1 MHLSAPEELIHHGY
15 SLLGEGDVSMPQ
27 PQDED
32 GLVRRWETWRT
43 TNARRESWSLQTR
56 VDDSSPCCVGRKSR
70 KYNGLHTRSAG
81 IAPPQEHRDRHNRRK
96 ALRSRCVTLQVTLES
111 FLAEHGLDFET
122 VAKMPVGGSSLTRL
136 PHMVFIEWQNFLN
149 ARKAAV
155 DARILDRLPVM
166 LKSQND
172 GVRRVICELL
182 GALACHKTSAAAV
195 DEHPW
200 VIESAA
206 HALAQLAQWPCGAQ
220 AAVAAMVLDCIDD
233 LFRSPNAT
241 VLHHTCWILAR
252 LACHDTLTTA
262 VATLAV
268 NPCVQLVFLLWQAS
282 NSGYLDPGTRG
293 RFGSS
298 TQNIA
303 VTESAT
309 AALCELVKSPEGAQS
324 AVDARVLEYVG
335 DLLRSPNPVVW
346 MLTCCHGHRGLGHPP
361 RPSHRMPPT
370 VNFSPLRLR
379 TRGENPKVVEGA
391 AYALC
396 RISQSPCGAHATL
409 NAGILNSV
417 EQLIESPN
425 DLIVNPARAY
435 EHLHTNGEL
444 ALLQIGAPTVAG
456 LDGSRWDPKTNVFLL
471 HFYDVTC
478 VWMLTLG
485 GESRPPLRDESPT
498 VTYRMPGTQ
507 KDIPNYSK
515 KQLDRVVPRPTD
527 GSCKSMTNC
536 GAEADSVSNNP
547 VFMSFRMPAAPCQPT
562 VARHGGRVWM
572 YKSVLYWAVLQLEWC
587 DYESATRSC
596 SMGWGRVLLVVHGQ
610 GAASAYAPLHILIP
624 PSPLTLRAYANI

>member
-1 MHLSAPEELIHHGY
+1 MMDYMPDLLKSHRENGRWLCK
-15 SLLGEGDVSMPQ
+15 LLGY
-27 PQDED
+27 
-32 GLVRRWETWRT
+32 L
-43 TNARRESWSLQTR
+43 AHHL
-56 VDDSSPCCVGRKSR
+56 KS
-70 KYNGLHTRSAG
+70 TG
-81 IAPPQEHRDRHNRRK
+81 ID
-96 ALRSRCVTLQVTLES
+96 TII
-111 FLAEHGLDFET
+111 AEHCVQNWWFPSDMITSYGVYRMAKFLDC
-122 VAKMPVGGSSLTRL
+122 A
-136 PHMVFIEWQNFLN
+136 Q
-149 ARKAAV
+149 AAV

-166 LKSQND
+166 LKFQNV
-172 GVRRVICELL
+172 GVRRLICELL

-195 DEHPW
+195 VGTTGAVEHLVSLLRDEHPW

-241 VLHHTCWILAR
+241 VLHHTCWIIAR

-298 TQNIA
+298 TQNIV

-324 AVDARVLEYVG
+324 AVDARVLEYIG

-346 MLTCCHGHRGLGHPP
+346 MLTCCMLGRMTCHQATATAVLAIHPAHHIVCLL
-361 RPSHRMPPT
+361 REENPSVIESAVEALCWIAQWPDGAKNVVDAHMLYYVGDLLESPSSEVRRWTCLTLGTLASRESTSTST
-370 VNFSPLRLR
+370 VILCADRLVSLL
-379 TRGENPKVVEGA
+379 RGENPKVVEGA

-425 DLIVNPARAY
+425 DLVRQYSCCILGRIAY
-435 EHLHTNGEL
+435 
-444 ALLQIGAPTVAG
+444 
-456 LDGSRWDPKTNVFLL
+456 
-471 HFYDVTC
+471 C
-478 VWMLTLG
+478 
-485 GESRPPLRDESPT
+485 
-498 VTYRMPGTQ
+498 
-507 KDIPNYSK
+507 
-515 KQLDRVVPRPTD
+515 
-527 GSCKSMTNC
+527 
-536 GAEADSVSNNP
+536 
-547 VFMSFRMPAAPCQPT
+547 
-562 VARHGGRVWM
+562 
-572 YKSVLYWAVLQLEWC
+572 
-587 DYESATRSC
+587 
-596 SMGWGRVLLVVHGQ
+596 
-610 GAASAYAPLHILIP
+610 
-624 PSPLTLRAYANI
+624 